1 MTPLPQVDEQPQ
13 GRVVGRAVRGRPSP
27 ALRAELS
34 ALSEREREILL
45 QISQAKSNP
54 EIATALNIP
63 EKTVRNHAFNVFRK
77 LDIKSRSEAVL
88 YMHRN
93 R

>member
-1 MTPLPQVDEQPQ
+1 M
-13 GRVVGRAVRGRPSP
+13 
-27 ALRAELS
+27 
-34 ALSEREREILL
+34 SEREREILL

-54 EIATALNIP
+54 EIATALNIS
-63 EKTVRNHAFNVFRK
+63 EKTVRNHASNIFRK
-77 LDIKSRSEAVL
+77 LDIKSSSEAVL